1 MAEALVMLA
10 TSLRSGRNS
19 TNIQWD
25 AHKTRTWLNNAHD
38 TGQEYTCKTVVGMDR
53 AKQYI
58 TSGHTFGKWFGRFM
72 KGARMRMGMIRKQN
86 EALTSALVMA
96 VCAVAEAR

>member
-1 MAEALVMLA
+1 MAEALVTLA

-25 AHKTRTWLNNAHD
+25 TMRKTRTWLNNTD
-38 TGQEYTCKTVVGMDR
+38 DSGQEYTCKTVVRMDR

-58 TSGHTFGKWFGRFM
+58 TLRHTSGKWFGQFM
-72 KGARMRMGMIRKQN
+72 KGACMRIGMICKQN
-86 EALTSALVMA
+86 EA
-96 VCAVAEAR
+96 